1 MSSGCLGKLKEVRK
15 MKIQE
20 ALREEGFA
28 FEYERMRGEDTVDVW
43 VNRDAKMAVRIEWLK
58 IDEEGWRV

>member
-1 MSSGCLGKLKEVRK
+1 
-15 MKIQE
+15 MKVHE

-28 FEYERMRGEDTVDVW
+28 FEYERKRGDDRVEVW
-43 VNRDAKMAVRIEWLK
+43 VNPDKRMAVRIEWLR